1 MGSICK
7 QDNQMIRRG
16 NIYIQ
21 KNCYIYPNFGVTKS
35 DIIATGYANF
45 FGSDSFAPSRTYRY
59 WFLVRYTGVKL
70 LIKLLI

>member
-21 KNCYIYPNFGVTKS
+21 KNCYSYPNFGVTKS
-35 DIIATGYANF
+35 DIIATGFADF
-45 FGSDSFAPSRTYRY
+45 FMVQILLHH
-59 WFLVRYTGVKL
+59 LVLTGTGFWL
-70 LIKLLI
+70 DTQE